1 MFAFA
6 FALGAASATPSS
18 VASSSARRAPR
29 ASSSS
34 SASLRSTAMTSS
46 SSSSRDLLRLGRGR
60 SSSSSSSSSRRGASV
75 ATRAKAPFPVGVPD
89 ANGIVPGV
97 GKGMPKWPE
106 VWSWL
111 NDEKR
116 MQTIDS
122 REAVKMMK
130 RGAVLLDVRFE
141 PDYEKWSVPG
151 SVHVPYVTGGV
162 LAKMRLPGF
171 KKKNVDFVSQV
182 EVRGGRRRLRADTHS
197 FISTQHIH
205 VVFLSRV
212 TYLLCGPHA
221 ATSSNIASL
230 TNPIASRARS
240 VQPPS
245 SSGGGAG

>member
-1 MFAFA
+1 MSAFA

-46 SSSSRDLLRLGRGR
+46 SSSSRDLLRLRGR
-60 SSSSSSSSSRRGASV
+60 PSSSSSSSSSRRGASV

-122 REAVKMMK
+122 REAVKMMN

-205 VVFLSRV
+205 VVCHVF
-212 TYLLCGPHA
+212 
-221 ATSSNIASL
+221 
-230 TNPIASRARS
+230 
-240 VQPPS
+240 
-245 SSGGGAG
+245 

>member
-1 MFAFA
+1 MSAFA

-18 VASSSARRAPR
+18 VASSSARRAPPR
-29 ASSSS
+29 VLLL
-34 SASLRSTAMTSS
+34 LRVAPIDRDDVVVVVVARS
-46 SSSSRDLLRLGRGR
+46 SSSSRPF
-60 SSSSSSSSSRRGASV
+60 SSSSSSSSRRGASV

-122 REAVKMMK
+122 REAVKMMN

-205 VVFLSRV
+205 VVCHVF
-212 TYLLCGPHA
+212 
-221 ATSSNIASL
+221 
-230 TNPIASRARS
+230 
-240 VQPPS
+240 
-245 SSGGGAG
+245 

>member
-1 MFAFA
+1 MSAFA

-46 SSSSRDLLRLGRGR
+46 SSSSRDLLRLRGR
-60 SSSSSSSSSRRGASV
+60 PSSSSSSSRRGASV

-122 REAVKMMK
+122 REAVKMMN

-182 EVRGGRRRLRADTHS
+182 EVRGGFRRLRVDTHS

-205 VVFLSRV
+205 VVCHVF
-212 TYLLCGPHA
+212 
-221 ATSSNIASL
+221 
-230 TNPIASRARS
+230 
-240 VQPPS
+240 
-245 SSGGGAG
+245 

>member
-1 MFAFA
+1 
-6 FALGAASATPSS
+6 
-18 VASSSARRAPR
+18 
-29 ASSSS
+29 
-34 SASLRSTAMTSS
+34 
-46 SSSSRDLLRLGRGR
+46 
-60 SSSSSSSSSRRGASV
+60 
-75 ATRAKAPFPVGVPD
+75 
-89 ANGIVPGV
+89 
-97 GKGMPKWPE
+97 MPKWPE

-205 VVFLSRV
+205 VVCHVF
-212 TYLLCGPHA
+212 
-221 ATSSNIASL
+221 
-230 TNPIASRARS
+230 
-240 VQPPS
+240 
-245 SSGGGAG
+245 